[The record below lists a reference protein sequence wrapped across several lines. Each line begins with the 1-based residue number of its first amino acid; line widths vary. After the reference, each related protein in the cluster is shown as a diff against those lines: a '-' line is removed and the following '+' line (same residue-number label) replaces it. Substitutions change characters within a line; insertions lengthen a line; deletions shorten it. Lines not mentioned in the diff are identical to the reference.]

1 MSPVNS
7 LQSPRFC
14 GIRTFMRQP
23 AATAETPQTDISII
37 GVPFD
42 SGVSYRPGTR
52 FGPAAIREASTL
64 LKPYCPELDVDVNEH
79 FTIADHGDID
89 TIPGY
94 MEDSFDTITSG
105 LTPFFCLK
113 NPARDSGRRPQH
125 KPCQPA
131 RRARSH
137 RACGPAAF

>member
-94 MEDSFDTITSG
+94 MEDSFAAIPAG
-105 LTPFFCLK
+105 LRLFL
-113 NPARDSGRRPQH
+113 PQ
-125 KPCQPA
+125 KPCP
-131 RRARSH
+131 
-137 RACGPAAF
+137 